1 MKLRA
6 NFTVMLSLAAACLL
20 SSCGP
25 LSTTSTVSTSS
36 SSSADD
42 LNAINANVQHFL
54 AAANNKDLNGIM
66 AYYGPDENV
75 VMFDSVPPRQY
86 VGATA
91 IRKDW
96 EQFLATYP
104 TTMHFDLV
112 DWKVEADSNLAY
124 GHGFVRVTGPAK
136 DGTQQDMTV
145 RITDVY
151 KKVDGKWVT
160 IHEHVSWPV
169 DPVTGK
175 VDFNS
180 KP

>member
-1 MKLRA
+1 MKLRSS
-6 NFTVMLSLAAACLL
+6 FTMVLSFAAACLF
-20 SSCGP
+20 SSCT
-25 LSTTSTVSTSS
+25 LVSTSTS
-36 SSSADD
+36 STATD
-42 LNAINANVQHFL
+42 LDTINTNVQHFL

-66 AYYGPDENV
+66 AYYDPDETAV
-75 VMFDSVPPRQY
+75 LFDSVPPRQY

-96 EQFLATYP
+96 EQFLATFP
-104 TTMHFDLV
+104 TTMHFDLL
-112 DWKVEADSNLAY
+112 DWKAEASGDLAY
-124 GHGFVRVTGPAK
+124 GHGFVRVTGTAK

-145 RITDVY
+145 RLTDVY
-151 KKVDGKWVT
+151 KRINGKWVT

>member
-1 MKLRA
+1 MKLRMSLTA
-6 NFTVMLSLAAACLL
+6 VLSLAAACLL
-20 SSCGP
+20 SSCTWSTS
-25 LSTTSTVSTSS
+25 STTSTAS
-36 SSSADD
+36 D
-42 LNAINANVQHFL
+42 LDAINANVQHL
-54 AAANNKDLNGIM
+54 YAAANNKDLNGIM
-66 AYYGPDENV
+66 AYYAPDETA

-96 EQFLATYP
+96 EDFQATYP

-112 DWKVEADSNLAY
+112 DWKVEASGDLAY

-145 RITDVY
+145 RVTDVY
-151 KKVDGKWVT
+151 KRIDGKWLTV
-160 IHEHVSWPV
+160 HEHVSWPV
-169 DPVTGK
+169 DPVTSK